1 MTLTRHT
8 QKRTRRALLPN
19 AAELVFGFCTLF
31 CLLLLLRNAEAASAF
46 MTRGLTVCAK
56 AVIPSLFPFAVL
68 SELIVSGQT
77 IRRLLCRVLAPIRH
91 LLGLSDDGACAVLL
105 GMLCGFP
112 IGTRCA
118 LHAYQRGSISRDEAE
133 RAIACSSCPSPAFL
147 IGTVGSTLL
156 ANRRFG
162 VMLYLCTM
170 LSALLV
176 GVLLRLRMRGRS
188 TPTVHACAAIGAAH
202 PSAAKR
208 LTDAVGSATQSM
220 LLVCAYVVFFSTVV
234 GALGLILAPLDL
246 PEPLSAIL
254 HAVFEL
260 SGGAERA
267 ASLSSVRASHL
278 ILAFAAGW
286 SGLSVHCQTLSFC
299 SGTDLSLRPYLLA
312 KALQGGLTAAM
323 IAILF
328 R

>member
-1 MTLTRHT
+1 MTPVQHT
-8 QKRTRRALLPN
+8 KKRTRSTLLPD
-19 AAELVFGFCTLF
+19 AAELLFGFCTLF

-56 AVIPSLFPFAVL
+56 TVIPSLFPFAVL

-77 IRRLLCRVLAPIRH
+77 IRRLICRVFSPLRR
-91 LLGLSDDGACAVLL
+91 LLGLTDDGVCAVFL

-133 RAIACSSCPSPAFL
+133 RAIACASCPSPAFL

-156 ANRRFG
+156 SDRRFG
-162 VMLYLCTM
+162 ITLYICTL

-176 GVLLRLRMRGRS
+176 GILFRLRARGQA
-188 TPTVHACAAIGAAH
+188 TQTVHVCPTVGVR

-220 LLVCAYVVFFSTVV
+220 LLVCAYIVFFSTIV

-246 PEPLSAIL
+246 PEPISAIL
-254 HAVFEL
+254 HTIFEL

-267 ASLSSVRASHL
+267 ASLSSARAARL
-278 ILAFAAGW
+278 IAAFAAGW

-299 SGTDLSLRPYLLA
+299 SGHGLSLRPYLLG
-312 KALQGGLTAAM
+312 KALQGGLTVAM
-323 IAILF
+323 IAILT